1 MFKNILIIGF
11 GMIGSS
17 ITRTV
22 LKNNKSVKIYA
33 LDKSSSIKR
42 RLKKVK
48 LSSVICLK
56 SFDQVDKI
64 QIDLIIICTPV
75 LQYKSIFQKYL
86 N

>member
-17 ITRTV
+17 IARTI

-33 LDKSSSIKR
+33 LDKSSSIER
-42 RLKKVK
+42 RLKKAK

-64 QIDLIIICTPV
+64 QIDL
-75 LQYKSIFQKYL
+75 
-86 N
+86 